1 MLIYADGGALSRALT
16 VDSDSAA
23 WLPWVHEHEHEL
35 VTSPLGLTE
44 LRRVADPLGPA
55 ARAAA
60 HRIATSIIVVRFSD
74 QALRVS
80 AMAAGAVPPF
90 TAIHLGNAVAHP
102 DVDRVATY
110 DPLLARIAVI
120 YGLGVVSPGRDGPWW
135 EG

>member
-1 MLIYADGGALSRALT
+1 MLIYADGGALSRAVT
-16 VDSDSAA
+16 VDSDAAA

-44 LRRVADPLGPA
+44 LRGAAAPLGAA
-55 ARAAA
+55 ARASA
-60 HRIATSIIVVRFSD
+60 HRIAGSITVVRISD
-74 QALRVS
+74 QALKVS

-90 TAIHLGNAVAHP
+90 TAIHLGIAVSEP

-110 DPLLARIAVI
+110 DALLARVAVI
-120 YGLGVVSPGRDGPWW
+120 YGLGVVSPGRPDAWW